1 MSNAVTA
8 LSNVAAR
15 LATPEPTWSA
25 STDVAVV
32 GSGVAGLTAAL
43 GAFRAGK
50 RVLLLTKGKLGE
62 GSTGWAQGGVAAAL
76 APGDTP
82 ERHLRDTL
90 DAGAGLADEDAARA
104 LVETGPGAVQRLA
117 ELGAAFDRSR
127 ETGQPG
133 AAAEFGARCRGPRPA
148 AGARVGEGYAFT
160 REGGHALPR
169 VLHAGG
175 DATGREVQRTLE
187 SALRGAYGVG
197 VVEHAFALDLL
208 RAPGGTTAGV
218 TVACLDRTGAAD
230 SVGTVHAP
238 AVVLATGGLGQL
250 FATTTN
256 PEVATGDGIA
266 LALRGGA
273 EIADLEFVQFHPTV
287 LIPGP
292 REEQKPGTQPE
303 AGPRALI
310 SEALRG
316 EGATLVDATGARVMA
331 GQHPRADLAPRDVVA
346 RAIARR
352 MSAAPGGVGDRV
364 YLDARPLG
372 AQMLSRRFP
381 TVMAACRA
389 AGIDPAAEPIP
400 VAPAAHYAC
409 GGVRV
414 DPSGRSTVPG
424 LYAVGETACTG
435 AHGANRLASNSLLE
449 GLVMGELVAG
459 ELGRPAGPAPGRAPS
474 ATMPSGPTGASAA
487 PSEATPG
494 GQVPAWVRR
503 EVTAAMARYA
513 GVVRDADGLAQAGRI
528 LERLAP
534 ARTRWT
540 SGRAGAP
547 EPPSR
552 ASWEATNLHTLATL
566 LVASASAREESRG
579 CHARTDYPAPRAPRG
594 KHLVS
599 RLTADGA
606 LSVRQAGPLDAD
618 ATAA

>member
-1 MSNAVTA
+1 MSNADAVTA
-8 LSNVAAR
+8 PGDVAVR
-15 LATPEPTWSA
+15 LAAPEPTWSA
-25 STDVAVV
+25 SADVVVV

-43 GAFRAGK
+43 GAVRAGK
-50 RVLLLTKGKLGE
+50 RVLVLTKGQLGE
-62 GSTGWAQGGVAAAL
+62 GSTGWAQGGIAAAL
-76 APGDTP
+76 APGDSP

-90 DAGAGLADEDAARA
+90 EAGAGLGDGDAARG
-104 LVETGPGAVQRLA
+104 LVETGPHAVRRLA

-127 ETGQPG
+127 DAGPPNAAAQPG
-133 AAAEFGARCRGPRPA
+133 ARCGPRPEA
-148 AGARVGEGYAFT
+148 GEGYAFT
-160 REGGHALPR
+160 REGGHSLPR

-187 SALRGAYGVG
+187 AALRGAGGVG
-197 VVEHAFALDLL
+197 IVEHAFALDLL

-218 TVACLDRTGAAD
+218 TVACLDRSGAAG
-230 SVGTVHAP
+230 SVGTVYAP

-273 EIADLEFVQFHPTV
+273 EVADLEFVQFHPTALV
-287 LIPGP
+287 PAGRPQEQQGETEAATGP
-292 REEQKPGTQPE
+292 RL
-303 AGPRALI
+303 LI

-316 EGATLVDATGARVMA
+316 EGATLVDATGAPVMA

-346 RAIARR
+346 HAIARR
-352 MSAAPGGVGDRV
+352 MSAAPGGLGDRV

-372 AQMLSRRFP
+372 AQTLTQRFP

-389 AGIDPAAEPIP
+389 AGIDPVAEPIP
-400 VAPAAHYAC
+400 VAPAAHYSC

-414 DPSGRSTVPG
+414 DPFGRSTVPG
-424 LYAVGETACTG
+424 LYAIGEAACTG

-459 ELGRPAGPAPGRAPS
+459 ELARPAAPAPRAAPPV
-474 ATMPSGPTGASAA
+474 TVPPGPTGAPAA
-487 PSEATPG
+487 PGEATPG
-494 GQVPAWVRR
+494 GQLPAGIRG
-503 EVTAAMARYA
+503 ELTAAMSRYA
-513 GVVRDADGLAQAGRI
+513 GVIRDADGLAQAGRI
-528 LERLAP
+528 LEGLAP
-534 ARTRWT
+534 ARTRAA
-540 SGRAGAP
+540 SGHAGAP
-547 EPPSR
+547 QPPSR

-579 CHARTDYPAPRAPRG
+579 CHVRTDHPEPRTPRG
-594 KHLVS
+594 EHLVS
-599 RLTADGA
+599 RLTADGT